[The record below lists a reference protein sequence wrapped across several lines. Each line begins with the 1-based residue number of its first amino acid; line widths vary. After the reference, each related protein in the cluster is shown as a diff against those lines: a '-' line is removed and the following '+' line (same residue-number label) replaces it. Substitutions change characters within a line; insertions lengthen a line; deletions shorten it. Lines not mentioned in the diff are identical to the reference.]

1 MDFSAHQRAVW
12 LTSNG
17 APHPMSRQMEYM
29 DGKDFTMH
37 WWEASGHICFYN
49 AQGDVSRVQIRQL
62 QEEAVKV
69 VRKHPS
75 GIRLMSLA
83 REVHNQH
90 PEAPFACIPP
100 ALRSL
105 GRLTFTNVISR
116 PERGLFVPARM
127 GELKAAGPAARE
139 EEFHLPLAEFIEGDV
154 EELTAA
160 VPLGS
165 QGLGDPWGLPDIVGV
180 YRRCAGDSFSWTP
193 EILAVEVRGTTED
206 LLSAYGQAAA
216 HQLFATKTYL
226 ALPHTLS
233 LRDRRELVARCQ
245 LHGLGLILF
254 GPGPRDEY
262 TVLVPARRCPPAPD
276 EAQRFSERLR
286 AHDEEKFRTLFG

>member
-1 MDFSAHQRAVW
+1 
-12 LTSNG
+12 
-17 APHPMSRQMEYM
+17 MSRQTKYM
-29 DGKDFTMH
+29 DGKDFTQH
-37 WWEASGHICFYN
+37 WWEASGHICFYS
-49 AQGDVSRVQIRQL
+49 ARGEVSRLHIRQL

-69 VRKHPS
+69 VCQHPS
-75 GIRLMSLA
+75 GIRLMPLA
-83 REVHNQH
+83 REVHNKH
-90 PEAPFACIPP
+90 PEAPFASIPP
-100 ALRSL
+100 VLRSL
-105 GRLTFTNVISR
+105 GRITLTNVISR
-116 PERGLFVPARM
+116 PERGLFVPISM
-127 GELKAAGPAARE
+127 GERQPAGPAARVE
-139 EEFHLPLAEFIEGDV
+139 AFYLPLAEFIEGDV
-154 EELTAA
+154 AELTAA

-165 QGLGDPWGLPDIVGV
+165 QGLGGPWGLPDIVGV

-206 LLSAYGQAAA
+206 ILTAYGQAAA

-233 LRDRRELVARCQ
+233 FSDRRELVVRCQ

-254 GPGPRDEY
+254 GPSPRDEY
-262 TVLVPARRCPPAPD
+262 TALVPARRCPPAPD

>member
-1 MDFSAHQRAVW
+1 MKH
-12 LTSNG
+12 
-17 APHPMSRQMEYM
+17 M

-49 AQGDVSRVQIRQL
+49 ARGEVSRLLIRQL

-69 VRKHPS
+69 VCQHPS
-75 GIRLMSLA
+75 GIRLMPLA

-90 PEAPFACIPP
+90 PEAPFASIPP
-100 ALRSL
+100 VLRSL
-105 GRLTFTNVISR
+105 GRITFTNVISR
-116 PERGLFVPARM
+116 PERGLFVPIRM
-127 GELKAAGPAARE
+127 GALQAAGPAVRE

-160 VPLGS
+160 VPMGS
-165 QGLGDPWGLPDIVGV
+165 QSLSGPWRLPDIVGV

-193 EILAVEVRGTTED
+193 EVLAVEVRGTTED
-206 LLSAYGQAAA
+206 ILTAYGQAAA
-216 HQLFATKTYL
+216 HQLFAAKTYL

-233 LRDRRELVARCQ
+233 FSDRRELVARCQ

-254 GPGPRDEY
+254 GPSPRDEY
-262 TVLVPARRCPPAPD
+262 TALVPARRCPPAPD

-286 AHDEEKFRTLFG
+286 AHDEEKFRILFG